1 MPLSMEE
8 NLYCLLQQRAL
19 NGPADLGLEMVGG
32 RTVSYAD
39 LDNGSARIAKL
50 FQELC
55 LAPGDRVLV
64 QVDKSPQAVML
75 YLGCLRAGMVYVP
88 LNTAY
93 TAAELSYFLS
103 DSEPRLVVCSPHA
116 ADQIE
121 LDAVRSGAPRV
132 LTMDEQGGG
141 TLMEQ
146 AGTLPPK
153 NDIVSLQSSDLGA
166 ILYTSGTTGRS
177 KGAMLSHGNLS
188 SNALA
193 LHRIWG
199 WIPGDVLIHALPI
212 FHVHGLFV
220 ALHTAMLNASRILFL
235 PRFDADKTISLLP
248 RATVMMGVPTFYTRL
263 LQNPALTRDVCRNM
277 RLFISGSAPLLKET
291 FESFETRTGHRI
303 LERYG
308 MTEAGMIT
316 SNPLDGERLPET
328 VGFPLPDV
336 MARVTDEQ
344 GRAVG
349 IDEVGVLEIKGPNV
363 FRGYW
368 RAPEK
373 TKAEFCD
380 DGYFGTG
387 DLVRMDQEGRISV
400 VGRVRDLIISG
411 GYNVY
416 PKEVEV
422 CIDSLDGVVES
433 AVVGIPHPDF
443 GEGVVGFVVLHRHA
457 NVSEQSVKDALA
469 DSLAK
474 FKIPKR
480 LFFVDELPRNT
491 MGKVQKN
498 LLRERHSSIFRTSGS

>member
-1 MPLSMEE
+1 MEE
-8 NLYCLLQQRAL
+8 NLYYLLRERSL
-19 NGPADLGLEMVGG
+19 KSPANLGLEIVGG
-32 RTVSYAD
+32 QTISYND

-50 FQELC
+50 FQELS
-55 LAPGDRVLV
+55 LVPGDRVLV

-93 TAAELSYFLS
+93 TATELAYFLS
-103 DSEPRLVVCSPHA
+103 DSEPRLVVCGPQA
-116 ADQIE
+116 ADKIE
-121 LDAVRSGAPRV
+121 LEAARIGAPRV
-132 LTMDEQGGG
+132 LTMDERGGG

-146 AGTLPPK
+146 ARTLPPK
-153 NDIVSLQSSDLGA
+153 NDIFSMKSSDLGA
-166 ILYTSGTTGRS
+166 ILYTSGTTGKS

-220 ALHTAMLNASRILFL
+220 ALHTAMLNASRIVFL
-235 PRFDADKTISLLP
+235 PRFDADTIINLLP
-248 RATVMMGVPTFYTRL
+248 KATVMMGVPTFYTRL
-263 LQNPALTRDVCRNM
+263 LQNPALTYDACRNI
-277 RLFISGSAPLLKET
+277 RLFVSGSAPLLKET
-291 FESFETRTGHRI
+291 FESFATRTGHRI

-336 MARVTDEQ
+336 KVRVADEQ
-344 GRAVG
+344 GRTVAT
-349 IDEVGVLEIKGPNV
+349 DEVGVLEIKGPNV
-363 FRGYW
+363 FQGYW
-368 RAPEK
+368 RAPDK
-373 TKAEFCD
+373 TQAEFRD
-380 DGYFGTG
+380 DGYFITG

-400 VGRVRDLIISG
+400 VGRAKDLIISG

-422 CIDSLDGVVES
+422 CIDNLEGVVES

-443 GEGVVGFVVLHRHA
+443 GEGVVGFVVSHRDA
-457 NVSEQSVKDALA
+457 NVSEQSIKDALA
-469 DSLAK
+469 DSLAR
-474 FKIPKR
+474 FKIPKK
-480 LFFVDELPRNT
+480 LFFVDELPRNS

-498 LLRERHSSIFRTSGS
+498 LLRERHTGIFGNTGS

>member
-1 MPLSMEE
+1 MQE
-8 NLYCLLQQRAL
+8 NLYYLLRERSL
-19 NGPADLGLEMVGG
+19 KSPVDLGLEIVGG
-32 RTVSYAD
+32 KTVSYAD

-55 LAPGDRVLV
+55 LVPGDRVLV

-93 TAAELSYFLS
+93 TATELAYFLS
-103 DSEPRLVVCSPHA
+103 DSEPRLVVCGPQA
-116 ADQIE
+116 ADKIE
-121 LDAVRSGAPRV
+121 LEAARIGAPHV
-132 LTMDEQGGG
+132 LTMDERGAG

-153 NDIVSLQSSDLGA
+153 NDILSLKSGDLGA

-235 PRFDADKTISLLP
+235 PRFDADKIINLLP

-263 LQNPALTRDVCRNM
+263 LHNPALTHDACRNM

-336 MARVTDEQ
+336 KARVADEH
-344 GRAVG
+344 GVALG
-349 IDEVGVLEIKGPNV
+349 TDEVGVLEIKGPNV
-363 FRGYW
+363 FQGYW
-368 RAPEK
+368 RAPDK
-373 TKAEFCD
+373 TQAEFRD
-380 DGYFGTG
+380 DGYFITG

-400 VGRVRDLIISG
+400 VGRAKDLIISG

-422 CIDSLDGVVES
+422 CIDNLEGVAES
-433 AVVGIPHPDF
+433 AVIGIPHPDF
-443 GEGVVGFVVLHRHA
+443 GEGAVGFVVLHRDA
-457 NVSEQSVKDALA
+457 NVSERSIKDALA
-469 DSLAK
+469 DSLAR
-474 FKIPKR
+474 FKIPKKF
-480 LFFVDELPRNT
+480 FFVDELPRNT

-498 LLRERHSSIFRTSGS
+498 LLRERYSDIFRNTGP

>member
-1 MPLSMEE
+1 MEE
-8 NLYCLLQQRAL
+8 NLYYLLRERAL
-19 NGPADLGLEMVGG
+19 KDAADLGLEIVGG
-32 RTVSYAD
+32 QTVSYAD
-39 LDNGSARIAKL
+39 LDDGSARIARL
-50 FQELC
+50 FQELS
-55 LAPGDRVLV
+55 LTPGDRVLV

-75 YLGCLRAGMVYVP
+75 YLGCLRTGMIYVP

-93 TAAELSYFLS
+93 TASELAYFLS
-103 DSEPRLVVCSPHA
+103 DSEPRLVVCGPKA
-116 ADQIE
+116 ADKIE
-121 LDAVRSGAPRV
+121 LEAARIGAPHV
-132 LTMDEQGGG
+132 LTLDEGGGG

-146 AGTLPPK
+146 AGTLPPN
-153 NDIVSLQSSDLGA
+153 NDIFSLKSSDLGA
-166 ILYTSGTTGRS
+166 ILYTSGTTGKS

-235 PRFDADKTISLLP
+235 PRFDADEIIDLLP
-248 RATVMMGVPTFYTRL
+248 KATVMMGVPTFYTRL
-263 LQNPALTRDVCRNM
+263 LQNPALTHDACRNM

-291 FESFETRTGHRI
+291 FESFAMRTGHRI

-328 VGFPLPDV
+328 VGYPLPDV
-336 MARVTDEQ
+336 EARVADEH

-349 IDEVGVLEIKGPNV
+349 TNEVGVLEIKGPNV

-368 RAPEK
+368 RAPDK
-373 TKAEFCD
+373 TQAEFRD
-380 DGYFGTG
+380 DGYFITG
-387 DLVRMDQEGRISV
+387 DLVRMDEAGRISI
-400 VGRVRDLIISG
+400 VGRAKDLIISG

-422 CIDSLDGVVES
+422 YIDNLEGVVES

-443 GEGVVGFVVLHRHA
+443 GEAVVGYVVRHRDAH
-457 NVSEQSVKDALA
+457 VSEQSIKDALA

-474 FKIPKR
+474 FKIPKK

-498 LLRERHSSIFRTSGS
+498 LLRERHADIFKPTGS